1 MLALLKQPPVGAIEK
16 EGFFS
21 FVSRSRSSTFATGR
35 FDAVLL
41 FFFFFI
47 FSLSSGRL
55 GGNSKTRIYPVYLVY
70 LNNKP
75 WEIIIIKK
83 GMGLCSAMR
92 MLLLLSWPISSLSR
106 CLHFTCERF
115 LKKKKKKKF
124 QLGVCL
130 VPTKSAII
138 TVSRFVSSL
147 LKNDCQ

>member
-41 FFFFFI
+41 FFFFI

-75 WEIIIIKK
+75 WERIVIIKK

-115 LKKKKKKKF
+115 LKKKKF

>member
-115 LKKKKKKKF
+115 LKKKKKKN
-124 QLGVCL
+124 
-130 VPTKSAII
+130 
-138 TVSRFVSSL
+138 SSL
-147 LKNDCQ
+147 GYVWYLPNLPLLLSLDSSLRY

>member
-16 EGFFS
+16 EGFL
-21 FVSRSRSSTFATGR
+21 VSSLAPDPPHSRRVGSMLFY
-35 FDAVLL
+35 

-75 WEIIIIKK
+75 WERIVIIKK

-115 LKKKKKKKF
+115 LKKKKKKIPAWGMF
-124 QLGVCL
+124 GTYQICHYDCL
-130 VPTKSAII
+130 SD
-138 TVSRFVSSL
+138 SSL
-147 LKNDCQ
+147 RY